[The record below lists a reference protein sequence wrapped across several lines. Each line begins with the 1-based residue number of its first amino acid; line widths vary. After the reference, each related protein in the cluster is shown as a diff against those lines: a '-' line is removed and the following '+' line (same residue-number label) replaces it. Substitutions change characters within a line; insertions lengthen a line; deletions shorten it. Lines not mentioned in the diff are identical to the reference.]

1 MILLAIGVLAF
12 AGLHLVK
19 SLAPGLRTQL
29 QQRFTENGYKGIFS
43 LLVLGS
49 MALIVFGW
57 RGAEPQFLYSP
68 LPGLRTAGLALLVLA
83 FLLMVVSA
91 RPSRLRRLVRHPQL
105 TGVALWGL
113 AHLLLNGDSRSLLLF
128 GGMLVWAVAEICCHQ
143 SPRWRLDQGG
153 GTGARRRYRQSG
165 DCGDRRGGAC
175 VYPPLDRGGDDYRPS
190 TAMIRALLQAR
201 RCASSDW

>member
-1 MILLAIGVLAF
+1 VILLAIGVLAF

-128 GGMLVWAVAEICCHQ
+128 GGMLVWAVAEIFAINRRDGVWIKAEAPAPGADIANLVIAGIVVVVLVYIH
-143 SPRWRLDQGG
+143 PWIAGVTI
-153 GTGARRRYRQSG
+153 TG
-165 DCGDRRGGAC
+165 
-175 VYPPLDRGGDDYRPS
+175 LRP
-190 TAMIRALLQAR
+190 Q
-201 RCASSDW
+201 